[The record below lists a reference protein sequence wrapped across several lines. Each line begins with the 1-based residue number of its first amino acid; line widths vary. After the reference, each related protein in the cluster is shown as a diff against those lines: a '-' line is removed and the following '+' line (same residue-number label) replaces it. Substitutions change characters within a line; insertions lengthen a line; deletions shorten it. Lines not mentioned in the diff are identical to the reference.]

1 MTEVLTRAQWE
12 VDATVNFSGG
22 DSRSCYR
29 SENGGQGEPAGDG
42 GKGVNSFCSVHFVKC
57 QELTLRA
64 SHPFSSYGP
73 RGHSV
78 AINQGTADTQPPS
91 ATRDEIKKRDAAQRG
106 GDAAFQHVLEF
117 NAVCARVLI
126 SRIKSLKC
134 AVFVYWNEAIKWSSY
149 ARPYLFW
156 WKLLISCHSF
166 ISDNVFDYSWQTSL
180 EC

>member
-1 MTEVLTRAQWE
+1 M
-12 VDATVNFSGG
+12 
-22 DSRSCYR
+22 
-29 SENGGQGEPAGDG
+29 
-42 GKGVNSFCSVHFVKC
+42 HFVKC

-106 GDAAFQHVLEF
+106 GDAAFQHVLGF

-126 SRIKSLKC
+126 SRIKSLK
-134 AVFVYWNEAIKWSSY
+134 VQF
-149 ARPYLFW
+149 LFIGM
-156 WKLLISCHSF
+156 KQLNGPVMPGLTF
-166 ISDNVFDYSWQTSL
+166 SDENY
-180 EC
+180 